1 MKIMKIA
8 ALTAAVVTVPFT
20 AVFAGEPV
28 SSSKEVVAPPPA
40 PPPVSLYRNHELQ
53 LDLYGTYA
61 TEFGGNTNAVPD
73 HAWGGGGAINYF
85 FMRYVGIGV
94 EGQAM
99 HLAFTNDTAG
109 LVAANLY
116 LRYPIAN
123 TGLAPYL
130 YAGTGAFFNA
140 TNINSPAR
148 FFNRVGNVTSDLTS
162 SARTRE
168 RDTSTRYE
176 GHFGLGL
183 EYRFVK
189 WVGIFSD
196 ARYEWLESGGNDFF
210 LIRTGLRSAF

>member
-1 MKIMKIA
+1 MKLA
-8 ALTAAVVTVPFT
+8 ALTAALLTLPFT
-20 AVFAGEPV
+20 ALFAGEPLT
-28 SSSKEVVAPPPA
+28 SPKAVVAPPSV
-40 PPPVSLYRNHELQ
+40 PPPESLYRNHELQ

-85 FMRYVGIGV
+85 FTRNVGLGV

-116 LRYPIAN
+116 FRYPVG
-123 TGLAPYL
+123 TSGFAPYL

-148 FFNRVGNVTSDLTS
+148 FFNRVGDVATDLTRR
-162 SARTRE
+162 ARTRE
-168 RDTSTRYE
+168 QDTSTRYE

-196 ARYEWLESGGNDFF
+196 ARYEWLEAGGNDFF
-210 LIRTGLRSAF
+210 LIRTGLRFAF